1 MTTAALDRTASPSR
15 TEGGYGFR
23 TVAQMEWLKL
33 RSVRST
39 WWTLLV
45 FAAGMIGLAILVMI
59 HQHWTTMSPPDRASF
74 DPTNDS
80 YAGLAIGQLALGVLG
95 VLVISGEYGSGTI
108 RSSLAAVPRR
118 ETLFAAKATV
128 VGLVTLVLG
137 EILAFGAFFFGQAIL
152 STGVAPTATLGQ
164 PGVLRA
170 VVMTGAFLSLFSL
183 LGLGLGLIIR
193 HTAGAIATFAAAP
206 RRPLVLAAKAAI
218 VAAVT
223 LVAGEILA
231 FVAFGVGEAVLKNPA
246 PHASLGQP
254 GVLRAVLMAGA
265 YPALIALIGLGLGAL
280 IRHTAGAISA
290 VVGVLFVLPLILV
303 PLGTSVQNAAGQF
316 MPMLI
321 AENSLTAVKP
331 VAHSLSPG
339 VGFALLC
346 GYAAAALAAGGWAL
360 ARRDA

>member
-1 MTTAALDRTASPSR
+1 MTTAALDRTANPSR
-15 TEGGYGFR
+15 TAGGYGFR
-23 TVAQMEWLKL
+23 TVARMEWLKL

-45 FAAGMIGLAILVMI
+45 FAAGMIGLAILVMT
-59 HQHWTTMSPPDRASF
+59 HQHWASMSPPDRASF

-95 VLVISGEYGSGTI
+95 VLAVTSEFSSGMI
-108 RSSLAAVPRR
+108 R
-118 ETLFAAKATV
+118 
-128 VGLVTLVLG
+128 
-137 EILAFGAFFFGQAIL
+137 
-152 STGVAPTATLGQ
+152 
-164 PGVLRA
+164 
-170 VVMTGAFLSLFSL
+170 
-183 LGLGLGLIIR
+183 
-193 HTAGAIATFAAAP
+193 ATFAAVP
-206 RRPLVLAAKAAI
+206 RRPLVLAAKAAV

-254 GVLRAVLMAGA
+254 AVLRAVLMAGA

-303 PLGTSVQNAAGQF
+303 PLGTSIQNAAGQF

>member
-1 MTTAALDRTASPSR
+1 MTTATLDRTARPGR
-15 TEGGYGFR
+15 TERGYGFR

-45 FAAGMIGLAILVMI
+45 FAAGMIGLAILVMT
-59 HQHWTTMSPPDRASF
+59 HQHWATMSAADRASF

-95 VLVISGEYGSGTI
+95 VLAVTSEFSSGMI
-108 RSSLAAVPRR
+108 R
-118 ETLFAAKATV
+118 
-128 VGLVTLVLG
+128 
-137 EILAFGAFFFGQAIL
+137 
-152 STGVAPTATLGQ
+152 
-164 PGVLRA
+164 
-170 VVMTGAFLSLFSL
+170 
-183 LGLGLGLIIR
+183 
-193 HTAGAIATFAAAP
+193 ATFAAAP

-218 VAAVT
+218 VAAVA

-303 PLGTSVQNAAGQF
+303 PLGTSIQNSVGQF
-316 MPMLI
+316 LPMVI

-339 VGFALLC
+339 VGLALLC
-346 GYAAAALAAGGWAL
+346 GYAAAALVAGGWAL

>member
-1 MTTAALDRTASPSR
+1 MTTVTLDRAVSPGSGQA
-15 TEGGYGFR
+15 EGRYGFR

-45 FAAGMIGLAILVMI
+45 FATGMIGLAILVMSR
-59 HQHWTTMSPPDRASF
+59 QHSSPSF

-80 YAGLAIGQLALGVLG
+80 FAGLAIGQLAIGVLG
-95 VLVISGEYGSGTI
+95 VLVITSEFSSGMI
-108 RSSLAAVPRR
+108 R
-118 ETLFAAKATV
+118 
-128 VGLVTLVLG
+128 
-137 EILAFGAFFFGQAIL
+137 
-152 STGVAPTATLGQ
+152 
-164 PGVLRA
+164 
-170 VVMTGAFLSLFSL
+170 
-183 LGLGLGLIIR
+183 
-193 HTAGAIATFAAAP
+193 ATFAATP

-231 FVAFGVGEAVLKNPA
+231 FAAFAAGQAVLKAPA
-246 PHASLGQP
+246 AHASLGQP

-265 YPALIALIGLGLGAL
+265 YPALIGLIGLGLGAL

-290 VVGVLFVLPLILV
+290 VVSVLFVLPLIII
-303 PLGTSVQNAAGQF
+303 PMGTSIQNAVEKF
-316 MPMLI
+316 MPMMI

-339 VGFALLC
+339 LGFALLC
-346 GYAAAALAAGGWAL
+346 GYAVAALAAGGWAL

>member
-1 MTTAALDRTASPSR
+1 MTTATLDRAANPSSSR
-15 TEGGYGFR
+15 AKGHYSFR

-45 FAAGMIGLAILVMI
+45 FAAGMIGLAVLVMI
-59 HQHWTTMSPPDRASF
+59 HQHWATMSAADRASF

-80 YAGLAIGQLALGVLG
+80 LAGLTIGQLAVGVLG
-95 VLVISGEYGSGTI
+95 VLAVTSEFSSGMI
-108 RSSLAAVPRR
+108 R
-118 ETLFAAKATV
+118 
-128 VGLVTLVLG
+128 
-137 EILAFGAFFFGQAIL
+137 
-152 STGVAPTATLGQ
+152 
-164 PGVLRA
+164 
-170 VVMTGAFLSLFSL
+170 
-183 LGLGLGLIIR
+183 
-193 HTAGAIATFAAAP
+193 ATFAAVP

-231 FVAFGVGEAVLKNPA
+231 FVAFAVGEAVLKSPA
-246 PHASLGQP
+246 PHATLGQP
-254 GVLRAVLMAGA
+254 AVLRVVLMAGA

-303 PLGTSVQNAAGQF
+303 PLGTSIQNAAGQF

-321 AENSLTAVKP
+321 AENSLGAVKP

-346 GYAAAALAAGGWAL
+346 GYAAAALAVGGWAL